1 LGERRFHLVMPLV
14 LAVAGLAGST
24 VTDLPVLRLALLCV
38 AAFGVFSA
46 LPIFWTLPVALFPLS
61 AVAAGIAVV
70 NSVGSVSGFVDSYAI
85 GAIKDAS
92 GSFAGGMQLVAGF
105 GVVAICILVLI
116 TRNTAWAAK
125 GSKQTKR
132 ATRSEAAPEIPTGR

>member
-1 LGERRFHLVMPLV
+1 
-14 LAVAGLAGST
+14 
-24 VTDLPVLRLALLCV
+24 
-38 AAFGVFSA
+38 VFSA
-46 LPIFWTLPVALFPLS
+46 LPIFWTLPAALFPLS

-85 GAIKDAS
+85 GAIKDAT

-105 GVVAICILVLI
+105 GAIAICILVLI

-125 GSKQTKR
+125 GNKQTKR
-132 ATRSEAAPEIPTGR
+132 ATRPEVTPEIPTGR